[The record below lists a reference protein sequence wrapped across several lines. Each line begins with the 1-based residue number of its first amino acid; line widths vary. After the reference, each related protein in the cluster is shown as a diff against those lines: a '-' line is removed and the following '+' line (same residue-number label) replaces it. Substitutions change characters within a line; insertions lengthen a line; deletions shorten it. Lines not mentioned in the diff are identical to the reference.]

1 MKILICDKLDT
12 TALEQLNK
20 MGSCID
26 ISAEGNKRDKLLEEI
41 VDADL
46 VFIRSAS
53 SIDKEAID
61 AAINLKVIA
70 RCGVGLDNVDIN
82 EATKKGIHV
91 TNSPESNIISVAEL
105 TVGLII
111 AAARNLIQGNNTLK
125 SKKWDRAALTGIEL
139 HGKTLGFVGFGRVA
153 RLVAE
158 RMHSFGMSIIF
169 FDPYVEEST
178 KKETKKELDELLKQ
192 ADIVSL
198 HVVKNKETIN
208 LISKEKLALMK
219 QDSIIVNTSRGGV
232 IDEFEV
238 YKLVAEGKLFSAAL
252 DVYENEPPEYSAS
265 LTESDTITLPHLGAS
280 TREAQLK
287 AGTDTVKN
295 VQSILDGDTTTSV
308 NGKEFQKN

>member
-1 MKILICDKLDT
+1 MKILICDKLDSI
-12 TALEQLNK
+12 ALEQLTK
-20 MGSCID
+20 MGSCVD
-26 ISAEGNKRDKLLEEI
+26 ISAEDNKRDKLLSEI
-41 VDADL
+41 VDAEL

-53 SIDKEAID
+53 SIDKEVID
-61 AAINLKVIA
+61 AAKNLKVIA
-70 RCGVGLDNVDIN
+70 RCGVGLDNVDIS

-111 AAARNLIQGNNTLK
+111 AAARNLIKGNNTLK

-139 HGKTLGFVGFGRVA
+139 YGKTLGFVGFGRVA

-158 RMHSFGMSIIF
+158 RMHGFGMDIIF

-178 KKETKKELDELLKQ
+178 EKETKKELDELLKE

-219 QDSIIVNTSRGGV
+219 QDSIVINTSRGGV
-232 IDEFEV
+232 IDESEV
-238 YKLVAEGKLFSAAL
+238 YKLVEEGKLFSAAL
-252 DVYENEPPEYSAS
+252 DVYENEPP
-265 LTESDTITLPHLGAS
+265 
-280 TREAQLK
+280 
-287 AGTDTVKN
+287 
-295 VQSILDGDTTTSV
+295 
-308 NGKEFQKN
+308 